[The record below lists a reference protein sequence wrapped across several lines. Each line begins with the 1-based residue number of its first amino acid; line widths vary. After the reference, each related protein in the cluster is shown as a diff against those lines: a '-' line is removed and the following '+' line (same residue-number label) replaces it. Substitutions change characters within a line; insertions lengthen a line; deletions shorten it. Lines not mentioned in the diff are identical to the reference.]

1 MSAQTSITIRS
12 ERRGGGDMTGSDT
25 LLLTA
30 RAEIY
35 RCLSLAFADPQ
46 AGIANTLTRQW
57 PVTVAALEA
66 LGIASREAAGV
77 AGDLAGGALSD
88 AALESAHA
96 ACFGHAVSKDCPPY
110 EAEYGQA
117 HIFEKTQTLA
127 DISGFY
133 RAFGLESAA
142 AIRMSP
148 RSSSRLWP
156 PPPRLRPQASRH
168 RRWRWCF
175 SASHAGGSGIRSMAW
190 AISPRA
196 ASGERPVARC
206 SAPPCSQG
214 GRRKI
219 TRRSRSISVAPA
231 RRNWRACPRRN

>member
-12 ERRGGGDMTGSDT
+12 ERGEGDMTGSDT

-46 AGIANTLTRQW
+46 AGIAKRLTCQW

-88 AALESAHA
+88 AALEIAHA

-133 RAFGLESAA
+133 RAFGLE
-142 AIRMSP
+142 
-148 RSSSRLWP
+148 
-156 PPPRLRPQASRH
+156 
-168 RRWRWCF
+168 
-175 SASHAGGSGIRSMAW
+175 
-190 AISPRA
+190 
-196 ASGERPVARC
+196 
-206 SAPPCSQG
+206 
-214 GRRKI
+214 
-219 TRRSRSISVAPA
+219 
-231 RRNWRACPRRN
+231 